1 MLETIGTVMIAA
13 AIVVLL
19 ILMALAYQRG
29 GAERRPAVAE
39 TVIAGLAAVLAI
51 GQGLAELGTSRSEGE
66 SHAMLEVGRFG
77 MVGGALV
84 LMWLWSG
91 LGHSG
96 RAPGSRHSH
105 PGGMASSARPAPA
118 EEIN

>member
-19 ILMALAYQRG
+19 ILMALAYQPG

-39 TVIAGLAAVLAI
+39 TIIAGLAALLAI
-51 GQGLAELGTSRSEGE
+51 GLGLAEFGTSRAEGE
-66 SHAMLEVGRFG
+66 AHGVIEVSRFG

-84 LMWLWSG
+84 LMWLWVR
-91 LGHSG
+91 LGPNRQG
-96 RAPGSRHSH
+96 RVSP
-105 PGGMASSARPAPA
+105 
-118 EEIN
+118 

>member
-39 TVIAGLAAVLAI
+39 TIIAGLAALLAI
-51 GQGLAELGTSRSEGE
+51 GQGLAEFGTSRSAGE
-66 SHAMLEVGRFG
+66 PHAILEVGRFG

-84 LMWLWSG
+84 LMWLWAR
-91 LGHSG
+91 LGHS
-96 RAPGSRHSH
+96 RRDRISP
-105 PGGMASSARPAPA
+105 
-118 EEIN
+118 